1 MLYKLKSNKYGSY
14 QLVIYKDNTNL
25 REPED
30 LTYDTEYF
38 EEYSEIA
45 RIKENERDY
54 LDEAGKRAKR
64 KILEYAKKN

>member
-45 RIKENERDY
+45 RIKKNERDY
-54 LDEAGKRAKR
+54 LDEAGKRAKT
-64 KILEYAKKN
+64 KIIK